1 MYLLACV
8 KSSMGVAIMMKSILK
23 GHEHDLSFN
32 PLPNNFKKV
41 PTTFITRKDINHSAA
56 LQKFMEL
63 THNA

>member
-1 MYLLACV
+1 
-8 KSSMGVAIMMKSILK
+8 MGVAIMMKSILK